1 MHNIVVNLEYST
13 GRLLGLLSVT
23 VCVCVRARVCISSDS
38 LLPYVDSH
46 NSKEFLNEVNDYQL
60 FRDLVILNWLCVV
73 C

>member
-13 GRLLGLLSVT
+13 GKLLGLLSVT
-23 VCVCVRARVCISSDS
+23 VCVCVCISTDS

-46 NSKEFLNEVNDYQL
+46 NSREFLNEVNDYQL